1 MTAPALAADAR
12 DVLDYWFGAPGSA
25 EHGTLRELWFRKNA
39 ATDGA
44 IARRFGAL
52 IEQALRGDLDGWA
65 IRGESALARIIVLDQ
80 YPRNVYRDTPR
91 AYAGDALA
99 LRAAIAMV
107 GAGDDEAL
115 PPEQRAFVY
124 MPFEHAEGLPMQDEA
139 VRLFT
144 RLAAQAPALSEMLD
158 FAQRHRAVVQEF
170 GRFPHRNAILG
181 RVSTPAEIDFLRR
194 PGSGF

>member
-1 MTAPALAADAR
+1 
-12 DVLDYWFGAPGSA
+12 
-25 EHGTLRELWFRKNA
+25 
-39 ATDGA
+39 
-44 IARRFGAL
+44 
-52 IEQALRGDLDGWA
+52 
-65 IRGESALARIIVLDQ
+65 
-80 YPRNVYRDTPR
+80 
-91 AYAGDALA
+91 
-99 LRAAIAMV
+99 
-107 GAGDDEAL
+107 
-115 PPEQRAFVY
+115 
-124 MPFEHAEGLPMQDEA
+124 